1 MTHPHETSR
10 HQFEATT
17 AGAHIGSGRGNL
29 IQAASAGLV
38 LAALTLTVFTLAVL
52 TLTAR
57 PANAGERETS
67 MSTLTE
73 KQRGIVPIAAFTA
86 MGDMPRLDAALREGL
101 DAGLTV
107 NEIKEVLVQL
117 YAYAGFP
124 RSLNGLSALMAVLG
138 DRERKG
144 IKDDPGNES
153 GPLPAGMT
161 RLELGTQV
169 QTKLVGAPVKAP
181 LYDFA
186 PAIDQF
192 LKEHLFADIFG
203 RDALDWQ
210 SREIATISALAS
222 LDGTG
227 SQLRSHCRVG
237 LNVGLSEAQL
247 KALAEVLAAK
257 VGKKEAGNAATA
269 FGEVLGSR

>member
-1 MTHPHETSR
+1 MNLPR
-10 HQFEATT
+10 VT
-17 AGAHIGSGRGNL
+17 ALHALSMAV
-29 IQAASAGLV
+29 AAFA
-38 LAALTLTVFTLAVL
+38 LAAL

-57 PANAGERETS
+57 PALAEEYAMNTS
-67 MSTLTE
+67 ILTT

-86 MGDMPRLDAALREGL
+86 TGDMAKLDTALREGL
-101 DAGLTV
+101 DAGLTIS
-107 NEIKEVLVQL
+107 EIKEVLVQL

-124 RSLNGLSALMAVLG
+124 RSLNGLSAFMTVLG
-138 DRERKG
+138 DRQQKN
-144 IKDDPGNES
+144 IKDNPGNES
-153 GPLPAGMT
+153 GPFPAGKS
-161 RLELGTQV
+161 RLELGTEV
-169 QTKLVGAPVKAP
+169 QTKLVGAPVKGP

-222 LDGTG
+222 LNGTA

-237 LNVGLSEAQL
+237 LNVGLSEVQL

-257 VGKKEAGNAATA
+257 VGKKEAGNMATA
-269 FGEVLGSR
+269 LGEVLESR

>member
-1 MTHPHETSR
+1 MNLPR
-10 HQFEATT
+10 VT
-17 AGAHIGSGRGNL
+17 ALHALSM
-29 IQAASAGLV
+29 AV
-38 LAALTLTVFTLAVL
+38 AALTLAAL

-57 PANAGERETS
+57 PALAGEHT
-67 MSTLTE
+67 MNISTLTE

-86 MGDMPRLDAALREGL
+86 TGDMPRLDAALREGL
-101 DAGLTV
+101 EAGLTV
-107 NEIKEVLVQL
+107 SEIKEVLVQL

-124 RSLNGLSALMAVLG
+124 RSLNGLSTFMAVLK
-138 DRERKG
+138 DRAQKG
-144 IKDDPGNES
+144 IADEPGEEA
-153 GPLPAGMT
+153 GPLPAGKS
-161 RLELGTQV
+161 RLELGTEV
-169 QTKLVGAPVKAP
+169 QTRLVGVPVKGP
-181 LYDFA
+181 LFDFA

-237 LNVGLSEAQL
+237 LNVGLSEVQL
-247 KALAEVLAAK
+247 KTLAEVLAAK

-269 FGEVLGSR
+269 LGEVLGSR